1 MNRLSTEIDENIAQ
15 RLDKKDLSALLK
27 TSRYHRT
34 IAEPYLYEELTFSD
48 QQHASIN
55 LLFNTILDRRELAG
69 HIRSFTLTDKEHT
82 NTFPN
87 THSPTSLWPRLA
99 EVKLLIEEFVP
110 LSSSSPSSLSSRLL
124 AKRWLQ
130 QLLAYAPVIDGK
142 VAMIICLAKEINDIT
157 LSTNLPEMPI
167 TRIVIG
173 WPWIEVDAIAE
184 EDHLT
189 SLTLEI
195 YDSTT
200 YHTQLDVPF
209 TRHSSPPLT
218 DATDNGKKEG
228 EQAIQRR
235 YTYRMKQMDD
245 RNAPCP
251 FYKLKRLSIHDPKG
265 IANYKSILRSGY
277 PRRLF
282 YSFKSLCSLTTLTI
296 DDELIDLNY
305 RSLLVDIFTSQVLPT
320 SLRSL
325 NITSICCVRLAQLC
339 RKHTTGEEQ
348 DAAIRR
354 IVNAVTA
361 LRLERFE
368 LHTKAAWHML
378 WADYMTERDESI
390 HRVVPVMI
398 DALSRYGTTM
408 RVWHQGVSGQTLWYE
423 PGFAVAE
430 QDWD

>member
-1 MNRLSTEIDENIAQ
+1 MIRLSTELDENIAQ
-15 RLDKKDLSALLK
+15 RLDKKNLSALLK

-48 QQHASIN
+48 QQHASIS
-55 LLFNTILDRRELAG
+55 LLLNTILDRRELAG
-69 HIRSFTLTDKEHT
+69 RIRSFTLTDKEHT
-82 NTFPN
+82 NTFPS

-99 EVKLLIEEFVP
+99 EVKLLLEEFVP
-110 LSSSSPSSLSSRLL
+110 LSSSSSRLL

-130 QLLAYAPVIDGK
+130 QLLAYARVIDGK
-142 VAMIICLAKEINDIT
+142 VAMIICLAKEIDDIT

-235 YTYRMKQMDD
+235 DTYRMKQMDD

-251 FYKLKRLSIHDPKG
+251 FYKLKRLSLHDPKRLG
-265 IANYKSILRSGY
+265 YETIPRYGY

-282 YSFKSLCSLTTLTI
+282 YSLKQLCSLTTLTI
-296 DDELIDLNY
+296 DDELINSRDLNN
-305 RSLLVDIFTSQVLPT
+305 RSLLIHLLTSQVLPT
-320 SLRSL
+320 RLQSLS
-325 NITSICCVRLAQLC
+325 ITSIYCMRLAQLC
-339 RKHTTGEEQ
+339 RKHTKGDEQ
-348 DAAIRR
+348 DAAIKR

-361 LRLERFE
+361 LRLENLE

-378 WADYMTERDESI
+378 WAGYMTERDESI

-398 DALSRYGTTM
+398 DALSRCGTTM
-408 RVWHQGVSGQTLWYE
+408 RVWHQGVLGQTLWYE

>member
-1 MNRLSTEIDENIAQ
+1 MNRLSTEIDENITQ

-34 IAEPYLYEELTFSD
+34 IAEPYLYGELTFSD
-48 QQHASIN
+48 QQHASIS
-55 LLFNTILDRRELAG
+55 LLLNTILDRRELAG
-69 HIRSFTLTDKEHT
+69 RIRSFTLTDKEHT
-82 NTFPN
+82 NTFSS

-99 EVKLLIEEFVP
+99 EVKLLLEEFVP
-110 LSSSSPSSLSSRLL
+110 LSSSSSSSSRLL

-157 LSTNLPEMPI
+157 LSTSLLQMPI
-167 TRIVIG
+167 MRIVIG

-184 EDHLT
+184 EDHST

-195 YDSTT
+195 YNSST
-200 YHTQLDVPF
+200 YHTQLDDPF
-209 TRHSSPPLT
+209 PRHPSPPLT

-228 EQAIQRR
+228 EQAIRTR
-235 YTYRMKQMDD
+235 DTYRMKQMDD
-245 RNAPCP
+245 RDALYP
-251 FYKLKRLSIHDPKG
+251 FHKLKRLSIHDPKRL
-265 IANYKSILRSGY
+265 ASYKSVFRSGY

-282 YSFKSLCSLTTLTI
+282 QSFESLCSLTTLTI
-296 DDELIDLNY
+296 DDELIDLKY
-305 RSLLVDIFTSQVLPT
+305 PSLLVDILTSQVLPT
-320 SLRSL
+320 RLQSLS
-325 NITSICCVRLAQLC
+325 ITSICYARLAQLC
-339 RKHTTGEEQ
+339 QKHTTGEEQ
-348 DAAIRR
+348 DVAIKC

-368 LHTKAAWHML
+368 LHTKASWHVL
-378 WADYMTERDESI
+378 WADYMRERDESI

-398 DALSRYGTTM
+398 DALNRCGTTM

>member
-34 IAEPYLYEELTFSD
+34 IAEPYLYGELTFSD
-48 QQHASIN
+48 QQHASIS

-69 HIRSFTLTDKEHT
+69 RIRSFTLTDKEHT
-82 NTFPN
+82 NTFPR

-99 EVKLLIEEFVP
+99 EVKLLLEEFVP
-110 LSSSSPSSLSSRLL
+110 LSSSSSSSSRLL

-130 QLLAYAPVIDGK
+130 QLLAYASVIDGK

-157 LSTNLPEMPI
+157 LSTSLLEMPI

-218 DATDNGKKEG
+218 DTTDNGKKEG

-235 YTYRMKQMDD
+235 DTYRMKQMDD

-251 FYKLKRLSIHDPKG
+251 FYKLKRLSIHDPK
-265 IANYKSILRSGY
+265 SLGY
-277 PRRLF
+277 ETIPRYGYARRLF
-282 YSFKSLCSLTTLTI
+282 FSLKQLCSLTTLTM
-296 DDELIDLNY
+296 DDELINSRDLNN
-305 RSLLVDIFTSQVLPT
+305 RSLLIHLLTSQVLPT
-320 SLRSL
+320 SLQSL
-325 NITSICCVRLAQLC
+325 SITSIYCMRLAQLC
-339 RKHTTGEEQ
+339 RKHTKGDEQ
-348 DAAIRR
+348 DAAIKR

-361 LRLERFE
+361 LRLESLE

-398 DALSRYGTTM
+398 DAMSRCGTTM

-430 QDWD
+430 QDWC

>member
-1 MNRLSTEIDENIAQ
+1 MNRLSTEIDENIAK

-34 IAEPYLYEELTFSD
+34 IAEPYLYGELTFSD
-48 QQHASIN
+48 QQHARIS
-55 LLFNTILDRRELAG
+55 LLFNTIFDHRELAG
-69 HIRSFTLTDKEHT
+69 RIRSFTLTDKEHT
-82 NTFPN
+82 NTFPS
-87 THSPTSLWPRLA
+87 THSSTSLWPKLA
-99 EVKLLIEEFVP
+99 EVKLLLEEFVP
-110 LSSSSPSSLSSRLL
+110 LSSSSSSSSSRLL

-157 LSTNLPEMPI
+157 LSTRLLEMPI

-173 WPWIEVDAIAE
+173 WPWIQLDAIAE

-189 SLTLEI
+189 PPTLEI
-195 YDSTT
+195 YDSST
-200 YHTQLDVPF
+200 YLTQLYDPF
-209 TRHSSPPLT
+209 SRHSSPPLT
-218 DATDNGKKEG
+218 DATDNEKKEG

-235 YTYRMKQMDD
+235 DKYHMKQMDD
-245 RNAPCP
+245 RNAPYP
-251 FYKLKRLSIHDPKG
+251 FHKLERLSIHDPKG
-265 IANYKSILRSGY
+265 LASYKSIHWCRY

-305 RSLLVDIFTSQVLPT
+305 RSLLIHILTSQVLPT
-320 SLRSL
+320 SLQSL
-325 NITSICCVRLAQLC
+325 SITSICCVRLAQLC

-348 DAAIRR
+348 DAATKR

-361 LRLERFE
+361 LRLESLE

-390 HRVVPVMI
+390 HRFVPGMI
-398 DALSRYGTTM
+398 DALSRCGTTM

-423 PGFAVAE
+423 PGFAVAK

>member
-34 IAEPYLYEELTFSD
+34 IAEPYLYGELTFSD
-48 QQHASIN
+48 QQHASIS
-55 LLFNTILDRRELAG
+55 LLFNTILNRRELAG
-69 HIRSFTLTDKEHT
+69 RIRSFTLTDKEHT
-82 NTFPN
+82 NTFPR

-99 EVKLLIEEFVP
+99 EVKLLLEEFVP
-110 LSSSSPSSLSSRLL
+110 LLSSSSSRLL
-124 AKRWLQ
+124 AKQWLQ

-157 LSTNLPEMPI
+157 LSTNLSEMPI

-218 DATDNGKKEG
+218 DTTDNGKKEG

-235 YTYRMKQMDD
+235 DTYRMKQMDD

-251 FYKLKRLSIHDPKG
+251 FYKLKRLSIHDPK
-265 IANYKSILRSGY
+265 SLGY
-277 PRRLF
+277 ETIPRYGYARRLF
-282 YSFKSLCSLTTLTI
+282 FSLKQLCSLTTLTMTM
-296 DDELIDLNY
+296 
-305 RSLLVDIFTSQVLPT
+305 SLSTRET
-320 SLRSL
+320 
-325 NITSICCVRLAQLC
+325 
-339 RKHTTGEEQ
+339 
-348 DAAIRR
+348 
-354 IVNAVTA
+354 
-361 LRLERFE
+361 
-368 LHTKAAWHML
+368 
-378 WADYMTERDESI
+378 
-390 HRVVPVMI
+390 
-398 DALSRYGTTM
+398 
-408 RVWHQGVSGQTLWYE
+408 
-423 PGFAVAE
+423 
-430 QDWD
+430 